1 MGGGLQRRIGRTLP
15 GGGAVVPWL
24 LGEPER
30 YKGTDSRLQRLAARA
45 GGKKVV
51 FVFAFCIKNDRFTK
65 TGSGQT

>member
-1 MGGGLQRRIGRTLP
+1 
-15 GGGAVVPWL
+15 VVPWL

-45 GGKKVV
+45 GGKKMV